1 MKKKVSIVIA
11 GVFWVV
17 AVLFFIITG
26 TMALF
31 KGSPTALTSGSSK
44 GQLCEINADFA
55 MEAFEVSNSV
65 NFIPIGKEHYYL
77 MYSVR
82 DDDFAPLLVRAKPS
96 WIEKNFDEDGFSF
109 ADSVKVKGVVT
120 SVNYEVKSDMSKL
133 VAELMHEDI
142 RVSSALYMDA
152 RYKEFGT
159 LRILSGVAMIVL
171 GGLAVFA
178 QLSGAFQANKFMRV
192 LLAILTLAGA
202 ALMIYTL
209 NVGS

>member
-11 GVFWVV
+11 SVFWVV

-26 TMALF
+26 ASALS
-31 KGSPTALTSGSSK
+31 KGSPTALTAGSSK
-44 GQLCEINADFA
+44 GQLCEIDADFA
-55 MEAFEVSNSV
+55 MQAFEVSNSV
-65 NFIPIGKEHYYL
+65 NFIPIGKEYYYL

-96 WIEKNFDEDGFSF
+96 WIEKNFDEDGFSI

-120 SVNYEVKSDMSKL
+120 NVNYEVKSDMSKL
-133 VAELMHEDI
+133 VAKLMQEDI
-142 RVSSALYMDA
+142 KVSGSLYMDA
-152 RYKEFGT
+152 RYREFGV

-171 GGLAVFA
+171 GGLAIFA
-178 QLSGAFQANKFMRV
+178 QLSGAFQANKLTRV
-192 LLAILTLAGA
+192 VLAILTLAGA

-209 NVGS
+209 SVGS